1 MGGYFRNEGVIVG
14 RLSVTSVLQ
23 ALRDLQ
29 HGSQRGN
36 RNSDRGKQ
44 IDRRENIDSDKSV
57 DHGALLSGVAAVS
70 GHGGRGNAL
79 GVPRSNQHRCSGP
92 VGWGL
97 VAAWWPWMV
106 KGRGLPRCV

>member
-1 MGGYFRNEGVIVG
+1 MRSGRCGTGLNGLFELYMAGCFRNEGVIVG

-44 IDRRENIDSDKSV
+44 IDRRENIDSDKIV
-57 DHGALLSGVAAVS
+57 DHGGLLSGVAAVS
-70 GHGGRGNAL
+70 GHGGR
-79 GVPRSNQHRCSGP
+79 
-92 VGWGL
+92 
-97 VAAWWPWMV
+97 WWRRPP
-106 KGRGLPRCV
+106 GRAC